1 MCNVLEKWDGHP
13 TFLCVYTVIN
23 YQRNKC
29 EDIRTMKSEFALAF
43 NEIIERS
50 GLSKDT
56 VLESLE
62 AAMVSAYRRSVNASS
77 AQNIEA
83 RIDPN
88 SGELRVF
95 AEKEV
100 VESVENPL
108 TEVEFSAAQKFD
120 PDVDIGSVL
129 LVDATPIDFGR
140 VAAQTAKQVI
150 LQRLREA
157 ERDAQYDEFIE
168 REGDM
173 VHGTVHSITPQ
184 AVTIGLGR
192 AEAILPRNQ
201 QIPGEHF
208 RVRDRVRVYVLEVR
222 KSSRGPVIVVSRSHP
237 YMLRRLLEM
246 EVPEINQ
253 GLVEIKAIAREAG
266 KRAKVAVSAL
276 RDGVDPVGA
285 CVGLRGVRIQS
296 IVRDLNDEKIDVIEW
311 NPDPEAFIAKALSPA
326 RVSGVY
332 LDEDLDRGKTAI
344 VVVPEDQLSLA
355 IGRSGVNA
363 RLGAKLTGW
372 RIDIKSLPEAAT
384 ESLKLLETDPLF
396 ADLAKSE
403 AEIVLKVQGTL
414 TKKAENRPIPPE
426 EFQILS
432 RFVDRVYRAVLME
445 RDTARK
451 ALRSKLEL
459 IRDQIPVSAYDT
471 ALEEIGLSSRV
482 QNLLF
487 DAGYEAAGEVMEQ
500 LELDE
505 DKILGLQG
513 FGPKSMEEL
522 RACLNAY
529 EFPEVEVVPEPEE
542 EVAVEEIAEI
552 SEEVEREEVLVEE
565 PLLEEEK
572 VIVEAAE
579 EVEEPEV
586 IIEVEEMVPEA
597 AVEALDEV
605 EKVVAA
611 EEGVE
616 EIIPE
621 PEVAEEEVTEPVAV
635 ELEDDLEK
643 VFAGFAQQLGIQYE
657 EDEDE
662 EEGEIVFVEEEEFEP
677 ERKSKKRKKRTRVVE
692 YDPDLDETVVRRRR
706 KRGRAEDW
714 EDFSS

>member
-1 MCNVLEKWDGHP
+1 
-13 TFLCVYTVIN
+13 
-23 YQRNKC
+23 
-29 EDIRTMKSEFALAF
+29 MKSEFALAF

-100 VESVENPL
+100 VENVENPL
-108 TEVEFSAAQKFD
+108 TEVQLSTAQKFD
-120 PDVDIGSVL
+120 PEVEIGSVL
-129 LVDATPIDFGR
+129 LVDATPVDFGR

-184 AVTIGLGR
+184 AVTVGLGR

-246 EVPEINQ
+246 EVPEIHQ

-332 LDEDLDRGKTAI
+332 LDEDPARGKTAI

-363 RLGAKLTGW
+363 RLAAKLTGW
-372 RIDIKSLPEAAT
+372 RIDIKSLPEAAV
-384 ESLKLLETDPLF
+384 ESLKLLETDPMY
-396 ADLAKSE
+396 AELAITE
-403 AEIVLKVQGTL
+403 GETVVKVQGTL
-414 TKKAENRPIPPE
+414 TKKSENRPIPPE
-426 EFQILS
+426 EFQILA
-432 RFVDRVYRAVLME
+432 RFVDRVHQAVISE
-445 RDTARK
+445 RDAARK
-451 ALRSKLEL
+451 ILRSKLEV
-459 IRDQIPVSAYDT
+459 IRELVPRSAYEVR
-471 ALEEIGLSSRV
+471 LEEIGLSSRV
-482 QNLLF
+482 LNLLH
-487 DAGYEAAGEVMEQ
+487 DAGYEFAGEVLEQ

-513 FGPKSMEEL
+513 FGPKAMDDL
-522 RACLNAY
+522 RGCLNAY
-529 EFPEVEVVPEPEE
+529 EFPEVEIVEVPEAEVVTEEIGVVPEDVQLEE
-542 EVAVEEIAEI
+542 ALVEHAVEEEKALVDA
-552 SEEVEREEVLVEE
+552 VE
-565 PLLEEEK
+565 LEK
-572 VIVEAAE
+572 
-579 EVEEPEV
+579 EPEP
-586 IIEVEEMVPEA
+586 ILEPGELVPEA
-597 AVEALDEV
+597 AAEVLDQAEEVYRADELEEVMAEPAVVEA
-605 EKVVAA
+605 
-611 EEGVE
+611 EEAL
-616 EIIPE
+616 E
-621 PEVAEEEVTEPVAV
+621 PMAV

-643 VFAGFAQQLGIQYE
+643 VFAGFAQSLGIRYE
-657 EDEDE
+657 EDDE
-662 EEGEIVFVEEEEFEP
+662 EEGEIVFADEDDGEAES
-677 ERKSKKRKKRTRVVE
+677 KTKKRKKRTRVVE
-692 YDPDLDETVVRRRR
+692 YDPDLGETVVRRRR
-706 KRGRAEDW
+706 KRGKAEEW
-714 EDFSS
+714 EDYGS

>member
-1 MCNVLEKWDGHP
+1 
-13 TFLCVYTVIN
+13 
-23 YQRNKC
+23 
-29 EDIRTMKSEFALAF
+29 MKSEFDLAF

-50 GLSKDT
+50 GLSNET

-83 RIDPN
+83 RIEPI
-88 SGELRVF
+88 SGEMRIF

-100 VESVENPL
+100 VDTVENPS
-108 TEVEFSAAQKFD
+108 TEVLISEAKEFD
-120 PDVDIGSVL
+120 EETEIGDVL
-129 LVDATPIDFGR
+129 LVDATPVDFGR

-173 VHGTVHSITPQ
+173 VHGTVHSVTPQ

-208 RVRDRVRVYVLEVR
+208 RVRDRVRVYVVEVR

-237 YMLRRLLEM
+237 HMLRRLLEM

-266 KRAKVAVSAL
+266 KRAKVAVAAL

-311 NPDPEAFIAKALSPA
+311 NSDSETFIAKALSPA

-332 LDEDLDRGKTAI
+332 LDEDPARGKTAI

-372 RIDIKSLPEAAT
+372 RIDIKSLPETAVEA
-384 ESLKLLETDPLF
+384 LRLLDKDPLF
-396 ADLAKSE
+396 SNLAKAE
-403 AEIVLKVQGTL
+403 AEAIESVESTL

-426 EFQILS
+426 EFKTLTQ
-432 RFVDRVYRAVLME
+432 FVDRIQRAVMLE
-445 RDTARK
+445 RDTART
-451 ALRSKLEL
+451 LRREKLEV
-459 IRDQIPVSAYDT
+459 IRQTIPLSAYEVP
-471 ALEEIGLSSRV
+471 LEEIGLPARV
-482 QNLLF
+482 MNLLM
-487 DAGYEAAGEVMEQ
+487 DANYTTAGQTMEQ

-513 FGPKSMEEL
+513 FGPKAMVDL
-522 RACLNAY
+522 RAKLSEY
-529 EFPEVEVVPEPEE
+529 EFPEVEIIAEPEVVVEGEPEE
-542 EVAVEEIAEI
+542 AELEVDPAVAEVVSDVEPIPVEGEIEPSEVSAEAVVDGSVLEVADDAS
-552 SEEVEREEVLVEE
+552 SEMIEE
-565 PLLEEEK
+565 P
-572 VIVEAAE
+572 
-579 EVEEPEV
+579 
-586 IIEVEEMVPEA
+586 
-597 AVEALDEV
+597 V
-605 EKVVAA
+605 EKVSD
-611 EEGVE
+611 ELIE
-616 EIIPE
+616 
-621 PEVAEEEVTEPVAV
+621 EVAEEAVVEEVLPIATE
-635 ELEDDLEK
+635 EDLEK
-643 VFAGFAQQLGIQYE
+643 AFAGFAEGLSIAPEPDVEEIE
-657 EDEDE
+657 EDADE
-662 EEGEIVFVEEEEFEP
+662 VSEAK
-677 ERKSKKRKKRTRVVE
+677 RRKRKERARLVE
-692 YDPDLDETVVRRRR
+692 FDPDLGETVVTRRR
-706 KRGRAEDW
+706 KRGGTEEW
-714 EDFSS
+714 EDYDV

>member
-1 MCNVLEKWDGHP
+1 
-13 TFLCVYTVIN
+13 
-23 YQRNKC
+23 
-29 EDIRTMKSEFALAF
+29 MKSEFALAF

-100 VESVENPL
+100 VDKVENPL
-108 TEVEFSAAQKFD
+108 TEVQLSDAQRFD
-120 PDVDIGSVL
+120 PDVEIGSVL
-129 LVDATPIDFGR
+129 LVDATPVDFGR

-372 RIDIKSLPEAAT
+372 RIDIKSLPEAAV
-384 ESLKLLETDPLF
+384 ESLKLLETDPLYAEF
-396 ADLAKSE
+396 AQTE
-403 AEIVLKVQGTL
+403 AETVVKVQGTL
-414 TKKAENRPIPPE
+414 AKKAENRPIPPE

-445 RDTARK
+445 KDAARK
-451 ALRSKLEL
+451 VLRSKIDVIRRL
-459 IRDQIPVSAYDT
+459 IPISSYEIG
-471 ALEEIGLSSRV
+471 LEEIGLSARV
-482 QNLLF
+482 QNLLH
-487 DAGYEAAGEVMEQ
+487 DSGYENAGQLMEQ

-513 FGPKSMEEL
+513 FGPKAMDEL
-522 RACLNAY
+522 RASLNAY
-529 EFPEVEVVPEPEE
+529 EFPEVEVVAEAEE
-542 EVAVEEIAEI
+542 EAALEEIEPVVEEAGI
-552 SEEVEREEVLVEE
+552 EEALVEE
-565 PLLEEEK
+565 PVAEEELAVLK
-572 VIVEAAE
+572 AATE
-579 EVEEPEV
+579 KEEPEV
-586 IIEVEEMVPEA
+586 VVEAEEMVPEA
-597 AVEALDEV
+597 AVEVSDEV
-605 EKVVAA
+605 EA
-611 EEGVE
+611 EAFVE
-616 EIIPE
+616 EFKQVIPE
-621 PEVAEEEVTEPVAV
+621 TEIPEGEVAEAIPV

-643 VFAGFAQQLGIQYE
+643 VFAGFAQNLGIE
-657 EDEDE
+657 FEDEDE
-662 EEGEIVFVEEEEFEP
+662 EEGEIVFVEEDDSEP
-677 ERKSKKRKKRTRVVE
+677 DRKSKKRKKRTRVVE
-692 YDPDLDETVVRRRR
+692 YDPDLGKTVVKRRR

-714 EDFSS
+714 EDFNP

>member
-1 MCNVLEKWDGHP
+1 
-13 TFLCVYTVIN
+13 
-23 YQRNKC
+23 
-29 EDIRTMKSEFALAF
+29 MKSEFALAF

-403 AEIVLKVQGTL
+403 AEIVLKVQGIL

-586 IIEVEEMVPEA
+586 IIEAEEMVPEA